1 MAENIIEDSVNTN
14 AMFPHL
20 DQLSESSRDIY
31 VKDHEFQIAIAEM
44 IAQLNTLLDM
54 TNGTSVIAT
63 SKANVAN
70 ALNSQLSEIETISSK
85 VNGSDGW
92 IEQMRQQL
100 VEVQA
105 AFERLYSK
113 IFSDIKSISVNIE
126 NRTQTFDSV
135 ESYQQ
140 RVKHA
145 LWKLLQISSA
155 YKDGRADDVN
165 GDDKYTIKGANTT
178 VALRDVDK
186 QGFVTYPVIIK
197 PYITN
202 DEGENITQVTPIK
215 ILEFTPVANGT
226 SVPSFLA
233 ELIISGDLFSY
244 KGFVSSGAKSPKERG
259 VNFDAEYL
267 INQDLPFSLKVLY
280 DEDTNK
286 VAIAFKFDE
295 TNDKFASIVKFD
307 FSVNL
312 LVGKDLEFAEP
323 NTMMTYNR

>member
-1 MAENIIEDSVNTN
+1 MADNIIEDSVNTN

-63 SKANVAN
+63 SKTKVAN

-113 IFSDIKSISVNIE
+113 IFSDIKSINVNIE

-145 LWKLLQISSA
+145 LWKLLQITSA

-165 GDDKYTIKGANTT
+165 GDDKYTNGTFKAPFETEKVPTNTT
-178 VALRDVDK
+178 INATVEGFDVE
-186 QGFVTYPVIIK
+186 
-197 PYITN
+197 ITVYVNSTVVVNGGKLTLTFN
-202 DEGENITQVTPIK
+202 DENVTADVVIGVAVFKFSNMPGKTYNITAIYGG
-215 ILEFTPVANGT
+215 NGQ
-226 SVPSFLA
+226 F
-233 ELIISGDLFSY
+233 
-244 KGFVSSGAKSPKERG
+244 
-259 VNFDAEYL
+259 
-267 INQDLPFSLKVLY
+267 
-280 DEDTNK
+280 
-286 VAIAFKFDE
+286 
-295 TNDKFASIVKFD
+295 
-307 FSVNL
+307 
-312 LVGKDLEFAEP
+312 
-323 NTMMTYNR
+323 

>member
-1 MAENIIEDSVNTN
+1 MGDNIIEDSVNTN

-63 SKANVAN
+63 SKTKVAN

-92 IEQMRQQL
+92 VEQMRQQL

-113 IFSDIKSISVNIE
+113 IFSDIKSINVNIE

-140 RVKHA
+140 RVKYA

-165 GDDKYTIKGANTT
+165 GDDKYTIKGVNTT

-215 ILEFTPVANGT
+215 ILEFTPVTNGT

>member
-1 MAENIIEDSVNTN
+1 MADNIIEDSVNTN

-31 VKDHEFQIAIAEM
+31 VKDHEFQIAISEM

-63 SKANVAN
+63 SKTKVAN
-70 ALNSQLSEIETISSK
+70 ALNSQLSEIETVSSK

-100 VEVQA
+100 IEVQA

-113 IFSDIKSISVNIE
+113 IFSDIKSINVNIE

-140 RVKHA
+140 RVKYA

-178 VALRDVDK
+178 VTLRDVDK

-244 KGFVSSGAKSPKERG
+244 KGFVSSGAKSAKERG